1 MLFVKDLGRMTAF
14 YADVLGLTPNEE
26 TRLDN
31 WVEFT
36 DEASH
41 FSLHAIPAAYA
52 AGIQIESPPRP
63 REQTA
68 AKLTFEVQ
76 DVEATL
82 KRIEVDGAAAAS
94 SSVGRHRGRR
104 SRRQRVRA
112 LCSQLSL
119 CRAAARYRASAST
132 TL

>member
-14 YADVLGLTPNEE
+14 YSDVLGLTPSQD
-26 TRLDN
+26 TQLDD
-31 WVEFT
+31 WVEFR
-36 DEASH
+36 DGA
-41 FSLHAIPAAYA
+41 FSLHAIPVTIA

-82 KRIEVDGAAAAS
+82 KRIEAIGLPLL
-94 SSVGRHRGRR
+94 HRPWGGTEAIDPEGN
-104 SRRQRVRA
+104 VFA
-112 LCSQLSL
+112 LC
-119 CRAAARYRASAST
+119 AEA
-132 TL
+132 